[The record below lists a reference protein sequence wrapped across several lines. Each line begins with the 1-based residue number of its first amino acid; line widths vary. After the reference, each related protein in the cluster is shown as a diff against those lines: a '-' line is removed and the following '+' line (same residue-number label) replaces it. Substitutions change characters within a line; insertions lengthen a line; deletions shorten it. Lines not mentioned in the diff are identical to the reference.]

1 MDNNLRQAL
10 TLNDADEGTYITLV
24 LEISLPQSFVTDQ
37 IFTLVEFNSQF
48 NLYVSDIG
56 KLYCQCNDEKRES
69 KSTILLNEYVRLC
82 ITIRHHPDLQEVCSE
97 RCDTGRPI
105 VDLKR
110 TFPLLIKEFNTF
122 EQTFGDIQW
131 RDKLNS
137 ESFYLPNRIEERAK
151 AILQWLINR
160 SERNIVV
167 ISYNLMLKAIFQL
180 HNQLINMKNGE
191 IKMMV

>member
-56 KLYCQCNDEKRES
+56 KLYCQCNDEKCES
-69 KSTILLNEYVRLC
+69 KSTIPLNEYIRLC
-82 ITIRHHPDLQEVCSE
+82 TIIRHHPDLREVCSE

-110 TFPLLIKEFNTF
+110 TFPLLIKELDTF

-137 ESFYLPNRIEERAK
+137 ENLYLPKKFKNERK
-151 AILQWLINR
+151 RFFN
-160 SERNIVV
+160 V
-167 ISYNLMLKAIFQL
+167 
-180 HNQLINMKNGE
+180 
-191 IKMMV
+191 